1 MFPTTGLY
9 LYDTRSGVARPEAEP
24 VVKVS
29 VLSLHRATANQALAG
44 CFTPAP
50 SVLYVGAWMNPLH
63 LPPPLS
69 FAHPRLCLVS
79 STSPPPL
86 DPLSSLSLLSLLLLL
101 LLVLSSPSSFSVLR
115 TARVSRLFLPS
126 PRSRSRSVS
135 LIPRSQPKL
144 VRRYKS

>member
-86 DPLSSLSLLSLLLLL
+86 DPLSLSVPLIVVIIIIIGIIIAIIILGASNCTG
-101 LLVLSSPSSFSVLR
+101 VAIVFAFP
-115 TARVSRLFLPS
+115 
-126 PRSRSRSVS
+126 SVS
-135 LIPRSQPKL
+135 IAVSKL
-144 VRRYKS
+144 DPA

>member
-86 DPLSSLSLLSLLLLL
+86 DPLSLSVPLIVVIIIIIGIIIAIIILGASNCTG
-101 LLVLSSPSSFSVLR
+101 VAIVFVFPS
-115 TARVSRLFLPS
+115 
-126 PRSRSRSVS
+126 SRSRSVS